1 MWCVCVPVRV
11 CSGVCVCV
19 RSVSVCRPVPRA
31 LAVAG
36 VAVGIICMS
45 LCRLR
50 PDLCSCAPSPFLL
63 EHVDPGVRV

>member
-1 MWCVCVPVRV
+1 ML
-11 CSGVCVCV
+11 VCV
-19 RSVSVCRPVPRA
+19 RSVSVCGPVPRV

-36 VAVGIICMS
+36 VAIGIISMS
-45 LCRLR
+45 LCGLH